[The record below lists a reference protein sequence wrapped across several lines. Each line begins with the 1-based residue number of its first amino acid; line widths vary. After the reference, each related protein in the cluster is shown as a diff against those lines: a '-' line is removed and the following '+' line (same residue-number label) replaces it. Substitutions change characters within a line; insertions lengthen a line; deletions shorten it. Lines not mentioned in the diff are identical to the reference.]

1 MPLMTQ
7 AAYARRRGVSAVAV
21 HKAIK
26 KGRITLRPDGK
37 IDSDVADREWA
48 ENSDPDQVKAPATQ
62 TAEAAAMGR
71 RTGGTFA
78 DFKTAKASYDAKMAR
93 LEYEKAAGLVVPAQ
107 EVASKWVEVCVAIR
121 SAVEGLPASCAE
133 RVHAARDVREAHN
146 ILADECR
153 SILKRLSAEVA
164 GMAGGSALKE
174 KSA

>member
-26 KGRITLRPDGK
+26 RGRITLRPDGK

-48 ENSDPDQVKAPATQ
+48 ENSDPGQVRTPAKQ
-62 TAEAAAMGR
+62 TADGGELGR

-93 LEYEKAAGLVVPAQ
+93 LEYEKAAGLLVPAQ
-107 EVASKWVEVCVAIR
+107 EVFTKWVEVCVAIR

-133 RVHAARDVREAHN
+133 RVHAARDIREAHS

-153 SILKRLSAEVA
+153 SILKRLASEVA
-164 GMAGGSALKE
+164 GMAGGSVLRE